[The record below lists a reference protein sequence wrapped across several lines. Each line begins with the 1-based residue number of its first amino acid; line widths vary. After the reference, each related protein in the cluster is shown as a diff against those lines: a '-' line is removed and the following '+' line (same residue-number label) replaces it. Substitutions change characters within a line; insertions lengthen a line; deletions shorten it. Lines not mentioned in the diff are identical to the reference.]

1 MVHGDVLE
9 NVTEWFNNA
18 SSRQWLLVIDN
29 ADSASTFFE
38 SKPESVPSREH
49 RKLLARYL
57 PNSKNGSILITTRDS
72 RVRER
77 LCDREKSITVLPMTV
92 SEAEA
97 LLRSRIS
104 DDI

>member
-1 MVHGDVLE
+1 MVYGDVLE

-18 SSRQWLLVIDN
+18 SCRQWLLVIDN

-38 SKPESVPSREH
+38 SKPDSVPGREH
-49 RKLLARYL
+49 RKPLARYL
-57 PNSKNGSILITTRDS
+57 PHSNNGSILITTRDS
-72 RVRER
+72 RVGER
-77 LCDREKSITVLPMTV
+77 LCDRKKSITVLPMTV

-104 DDI
+104 DDV